1 MKKKKV
7 FFSSVCVFGLSSLFY
22 LHKHFK
28 VLKCQAQDPLIRSRN
43 KEPLKNNK
51 NILLFSGSAHE
62 TLSKEVASSLGTN
75 IAKIENSHFADG
87 ECHIRIIESIRGKEV
102 YVIQPTCP
110 PVNEN
115 LIELL
120 LTISAMKRISAK
132 KITAVIPYY
141 GYARA
146 DRKLSSRIPISAA
159 DVAKMLEVLG
169 VDRVISIDLHCG
181 PIQGFFGPS
190 VPVDNLEAQILM
202 VDYLMKKELI
212 KDYNKLI
219 IVSPD
224 SGGVYRAKEFS
235 DLLTKQ
241 TGVSIGLTMIVKQR
255 MRANEVSKMELV
267 GDIRDNDCI
276 IIDDII
282 DTGGTLS
289 LAAKVLKEKGAKNVY
304 AFATH
309 GLFSGKAIENINN
322 SQLDK
327 VIVTN
332 TIPQKKGEKCEKI
345 EYISVG
351 ILIAEVIRR
360 IENNESLSEI
370 FLGNPI

>member
-1 MKKKKV
+1 MYKYIYNEKEKSIL
-7 FFSSVCVFGLSSLFY
+7 FFCLCLCVFGLSSLFY

-146 DRKLSSRIPISAA
+146 DR
-159 DVAKMLEVLG
+159 
-169 VDRVISIDLHCG
+169 
-181 PIQGFFGPS
+181 
-190 VPVDNLEAQILM
+190 N
-202 VDYLMKKELI
+202 
-212 KDYNKLI
+212 
-219 IVSPD
+219 
-224 SGGVYRAKEFS
+224 
-235 DLLTKQ
+235 
-241 TGVSIGLTMIVKQR
+241 
-255 MRANEVSKMELV
+255 
-267 GDIRDNDCI
+267 
-276 IIDDII
+276 
-282 DTGGTLS
+282 
-289 LAAKVLKEKGAKNVY
+289 
-304 AFATH
+304 
-309 GLFSGKAIENINN
+309 
-322 SQLDK
+322 
-327 VIVTN
+327 
-332 TIPQKKGEKCEKI
+332 
-345 EYISVG
+345 
-351 ILIAEVIRR
+351 
-360 IENNESLSEI
+360 
-370 FLGNPI
+370 

>member
-1 MKKKKV
+1 M
-7 FFSSVCVFGLSSLFY
+7 
-22 LHKHFK
+22 
-28 VLKCQAQDPLIRSRN
+28 
-43 KEPLKNNK
+43 
-51 NILLFSGSAHE
+51 
-62 TLSKEVASSLGTN
+62 
-75 IAKIENSHFADG
+75 
-87 ECHIRIIESIRGKEV
+87 
-102 YVIQPTCP
+102 
-110 PVNEN
+110 
-115 LIELL
+115 
-120 LTISAMKRISAK
+120 
-132 KITAVIPYY
+132 
-141 GYARA
+141 
-146 DRKLSSRIPISAA
+146 
-159 DVAKMLEVLG
+159 
-169 VDRVISIDLHCG
+169 
-181 PIQGFFGPS
+181 
-190 VPVDNLEAQILM
+190 
-202 VDYLMKKELI
+202 
-212 KDYNKLI
+212 
-219 IVSPD
+219 SPD

-332 TIPQKKGEKCEKI
+332 TITQKKGEKCEKI
-345 EYISVG
+345 EY
-351 ILIAEVIRR
+351 
-360 IENNESLSEI
+360 
-370 FLGNPI
+370 FQLGY

>member
-1 MKKKKV
+1 M
-7 FFSSVCVFGLSSLFY
+7 F
-22 LHKHFK
+22 
-28 VLKCQAQDPLIRSRN
+28 
-43 KEPLKNNK
+43 
-51 NILLFSGSAHE
+51 
-62 TLSKEVASSLGTN
+62 
-75 IAKIENSHFADG
+75 
-87 ECHIRIIESIRGKEV
+87 
-102 YVIQPTCP
+102 
-110 PVNEN
+110 
-115 LIELL
+115 
-120 LTISAMKRISAK
+120 
-132 KITAVIPYY
+132 
-141 GYARA
+141 
-146 DRKLSSRIPISAA
+146 
-159 DVAKMLEVLG
+159 EVLG

-202 VDYLMKKELI
+202 VDYLMKTELI

-304 AFATH
+304 TFATH

-322 SQLDK
+322 SQL
-327 VIVTN
+327 
-332 TIPQKKGEKCEKI
+332 EKLLLLIQYHRRKEKN
-345 EYISVG
+345 
-351 ILIAEVIRR
+351 ARR
-360 IENNESLSEI
+360 
-370 FLGNPI
+370 